1 MQLIKDLWG
10 VVQALLQVV
19 KTLVS
24 YVRLSIHFVENLI
37 GKLTAKKEVVAP
49 APVVI
54 ETTPVVEPTISPSG
68 DNPSA

>member
-37 GKLTAKKEVVAP
+37 GKLTAKKEVA
-49 APVVI
+49 APVV
-54 ETTPVVEPTISPSG
+54 EKVEPEVSAPVVEAAPVEG
-68 DNPSA
+68 Q